1 MVSRFSRAWDWSL
14 NGGGWLAGIGIIFIM
29 VSVNYEVVMR
39 YFLNSPTAWVV
50 NFTEYSML
58 YLVFLSV
65 PLVLARERHVKL
77 DFLLN
82 SLSPKVQRTL
92 NTVTSLVGAI
102 SCAVLF
108 WYSLQITS
116 RALELNSVIV
126 AAILTP
132 KWIILA
138 IMPVGSFFLTVQFL
152 RRAWFYATKP

>member
-1 MVSRFSRAWDWSL
+1 
-14 NGGGWLAGIGIIFIM
+14 M